1 MLNKRILSRT
11 KEFFFR
17 VENDA
22 RHIIK
27 IGVMMRKTIIS
38 ALVVV
43 VAITARAQHLTVKNE
58 VIDCGNVMYEQPVT
72 ACFELSNSGGTL
84 FITGVRTSCGCI
96 GADYPKSPV
105 RDGGKFNITATYDA
119 RQLGHFSKDIAV
131 YTNAADKPL
140 YLTMRG
146 VVVDEMTGYMGDYP
160 FLVGEILADRND
172 IEFDDVS
179 HGDRPLQK
187 INIKNA
193 GNEAIS
199 PVVMHLPPYLQA
211 SVSPTTIKPGGQG
224 TVTLTLDS
232 RRLRDFGL
240 TTTSVFLGA
249 FPGDKVS
256 QDKEISVSAVLLP
269 SFLDMTETDLATAP
283 RLSLSQDTLDLGRFD
298 GKSKKSGTI
307 LISNNGA
314 SELEISALQMFT
326 EGLSVSLN
334 KARLQPGE
342 QAKLKV
348 TAYSKEI
355 NKARSRPRVLMI
367 TNDPMSSKVVINVKV
382 D

>member
-1 MLNKRILSRT
+1 MKKAIILSFVIMLAVT
-11 KEFFFR
+11 
-17 VENDA
+17 V
-22 RHIIK
+22 
-27 IGVMMRKTIIS
+27 
-38 ALVVV
+38 
-43 VAITARAQHLTVKNE
+43 RAQHLTAKNE

-72 ACFELSNSGGTL
+72 ACFEMSNSGGTL
-84 FITGVRTSCGCI
+84 FITDVRTSCGCI
-96 GADYPKSPV
+96 GAEYPKSPV

-131 YTNAADKPL
+131 YTNASDKPL

-146 VVVDEMTGYMGDYP
+146 VVVDEMVGYMGDYP
-160 FLVGEILADRND
+160 FLVGDILADRND

-193 GNEAIS
+193 CKEAIS
-199 PVVMHLPPYLQA
+199 PVMMHLPPYLQA
-211 SVSPTTIKPGGQG
+211 MVSPTTIQPGAQG
-224 TVTLTLDS
+224 TVTLALDS

-249 FPGDKVS
+249 YPGDKVS
-256 QDKEISVSAVLLP
+256 QDKEITVSAVLLP
-269 SFLDMTETDLATAP
+269 SFLDMTEADSATAP
-283 RLSLSQDTLDLGRFD
+283 RLSLSQDTLSLGPFN
-298 GKSKKSGTI
+298 GKAKKSGTI
-307 LISNNGA
+307 LISNTGA

-326 EGLSVSLN
+326 DGLSVSLN
-334 KARLQPGE
+334 KTRLMPDE

-348 TAYSKEI
+348 TAYSKNI
-355 NKARSRPRVLMI
+355 SNARSRPRVLMI
-367 TNDPMSSKVVINVKV
+367 TNDPMSPKVVINVTV